1 MCDGPCQCGK
11 VTPEIVVK
19 CTIAERQEAVLEAIR
34 RMHTLKIAFNSA
46 LIEVETT
53 ASALQMAL
61 DLEATDE
68 AT

>member
-1 MCDGPCQCGK
+1 MCDPCDCGQPR
-11 VTPEIVVK
+11 PEIVVK
-19 CTIAERQEAVLEAIR
+19 CTIAERQEAVLEAVR

-53 ASALQMAL
+53 ANALQMAL